1 MVAIREF
8 LGTDFM
14 NISPFKIFFRLS
26 AALAA
31 MLILVACSEGTTTT
45 GLDRGGGN
53 AVVDQPAQGNNSPA
67 NSRGAALVSANVAN
81 DTSCFTRY
89 VQSYSDL
96 NSAYQSGGASQ
107 SMADWGVGHYLANGR
122 AEGRTLP
129 AGCKAPSS
137 GARAVNSASA
147 KPALS
152 PDDYQLLYRMNA
164 AANNGR
170 TVRWPSRTI
179 GVNRSD
185 AEARAAVSRWKGFN
199 FRFGTSGI
207 NFQGDSQARQSCGW
221 SRTAWR
227 ANGQIAWCHIWINSA
242 AHQRRQCGTIAS
254 TITHEVGHC
263 LGIQGHTADG
273 GLMDATAAGADVITG
288 QASRALTAL
297 YSLPAGSPVSTT
309 ARASSADQ
317 PSSANTGLIIGPII
331 DYHGPH
337 SH

>member
-1 MVAIREF
+1 
-8 LGTDFM
+8 M
-14 NISPFKIFFRLS
+14 NISPFKLFFRLS

-31 MLILVACSEGTTTT
+31 VLILEACSDGTTSA
-45 GLDRGGGN
+45 GLDRGDGN

-67 NSRGAALVSANVAN
+67 NSGGASPANASVAN
-81 DTSCFTRY
+81 DASCFTRY
-89 VQSYSDL
+89 VQSYPDL
-96 NSAYQSGGASQ
+96 NAAYQSGGTSQ
-107 SMADWGVGHYLANGR
+107 SMADWGAGHYVASGR
-122 AEGRTLP
+122 AEGRALP

-137 GARAVNSASA
+137 GAGAVNSASA
-147 KPALS
+147 KPALN
-152 PDDYQLLYRMNA
+152 PGDYQLLYRMNA

-185 AEARAAVSRWKGFN
+185 PTTRAAVSRWKGFN

-207 NFQGDSQARQSCGW
+207 DFQGDSAARRSCGW

-227 ANGQIAWCHIWINSA
+227 ANGEIAWCRIWINSA

-273 GLMDATAAGADVITG
+273 GLMDATAASADVITG
-288 QASRALTAL
+288 QASRALTVL

-309 ARASSADQ
+309 ARASSTGQ